1 MVGAYQRG
9 EAVSLIFL
17 GVRETRF
24 AAARDSSSRALA
36 ALAGLP
42 ERSGCFFFDDELF
55 FEPLVVLSFVSVFSE
70 GAEPFFEP
78 VPFSALF
85 ALFFS
90 ELFALFFSELFFETF
105 SELLSASSAVDFFS
119 KATLGLLT
127 VWGWWHETTAIHPG
141 LA

>member
-1 MVGAYQRG
+1 MLLLR
-9 EAVSLIFL
+9 
-17 GVRETRF
+17 R
-24 AAARDSSSRALA
+24 
-36 ALAGLP
+36 
-42 ERSGCFFFDDELF
+42 ELF

-78 VPFSALF
+78 VPFSA
-85 ALFFS
+85 
-90 ELFALFFSELFFETF
+90 LFALFFSELFFETF

>member
-42 ERSGCFFFDDELF
+42 ERSGRFFDVDDESFFESLSALSFFLDAAVLFAELF
-55 FEPLVVLSFVSVFSE
+55 SD
-70 GAEPFFEP
+70 
-78 VPFSALF
+78 F
-85 ALFFS
+85 AAFFS
-90 ELFALFFSELFFETF
+90 VLLPEFFFETF
-105 SELLSASSAVDFFS
+105 SELLSASSVVDFFS

-127 VWGWWHETTAIHPG
+127 GWGRWFETTPIHPG

>member
-55 FEPLVVLSFVSVFSE
+55 FEP
-70 GAEPFFEP
+70 
-78 VPFSALF
+78 VPFSA
-85 ALFFS
+85 
-90 ELFALFFSELFFETF
+90 LFALFFSELFFETF

-127 VWGWWHETTAIHPG
+127 VWGWWHETTAIHPD

>member
-55 FEPLVVLSFVSVFSE
+55 FETLFALLFVPVFSE
-70 GAEPFFEP
+70 AAGSFFEP
-78 VPFSALF
+78 LSFSA
-85 ALFFS
+85 
-90 ELFALFFSELFFETF
+90 LFALFFSELFFETF

>member
-42 ERSGCFFFDDELF
+42 ERSGCFFFDDYELF
-55 FEPLVVLSFVSVFSE
+55 FESLSAVVFFSVFSE
-70 GAEPFFEP
+70 TAESFVEP
-78 VPFSALF
+78 LSFSA
-85 ALFFS
+85 
-90 ELFALFFSELFFETF
+90 LFFETF
-105 SELLSASSAVDFFS
+105 SELLSASSVVDFFS

-127 VWGWWHETTAIHPG
+127 GWGWWHETTAIHPG

>member
-36 ALAGLP
+36 TLAGLP
-42 ERSGCFFFDDELF
+42 ERSGRFFFD
-55 FEPLVVLSFVSVFSE
+55 
-70 GAEPFFEP
+70 G
-78 VPFSALF
+78 
-85 ALFFS
+85 
-90 ELFALFFSELFFETF
+90 ELFFETF
-105 SELLSASSAVDFFS
+105 SELLSASSFVDFFS

-127 VWGWWHETTAIHPG
+127 AGGRWLEATAIHLD

>member
-9 EAVSLIFL
+9 DAVSLTFL
-17 GVRETRF
+17 GVREIRF

-42 ERSGCFFFDDELF
+42 ERSGCFFFDDDELF
-55 FEPLVVLSFVSVFSE
+55 FEPLAALSFVSVFSE
-70 GAEPFFEP
+70 AAEPFFELL
-78 VPFSALF
+78 PFSA
-85 ALFFS
+85 
-90 ELFALFFSELFFETF
+90 LFALFFSELFFETF

>member
-42 ERSGCFFFDDELF
+42 ERSGCFFFDDEELF
-55 FEPLVVLSFVSVFSE
+55 FEPFSALLFFSVFSE
-70 GAEPFFEP
+70 AAESFVEP
-78 VPFSALF
+78 LSFSA
-85 ALFFS
+85 
-90 ELFALFFSELFFETF
+90 LFALFFSELFFETF

-127 VWGWWHETTAIHPG
+127 GWGWWHETTANTSG

>member
-9 EAVSLIFL
+9 EAVSLTFL

-55 FEPLVVLSFVSVFSE
+55 FELLSALLFVSVFL
-70 GAEPFFEP
+70 EPLS
-78 VPFSALF
+78 FSALF
-85 ALFFS
+85 AVFL
-90 ELFALFFSELFFETF
+90 SELFFETF
-105 SELLSASSAVDFFS
+105 SELLSASSAADFFS

-127 VWGWWHETTAIHPG
+127 GWGWWHETTAIHPV

>member
-1 MVGAYQRG
+1 MGAYQRG
-9 EAVSLIFL
+9 DAVSLTFL

-24 AAARDSSSRALA
+24 AAARDYSSRALA

-55 FEPLVVLSFVSVFSE
+55 FEPLVVLSFVPVFSE

-78 VPFSALF
+78 VPFSA
-85 ALFFS
+85 
-90 ELFALFFSELFFETF
+90 LFALFFSELFFETF

>member
-9 EAVSLIFL
+9 EAVSLTFL

-42 ERSGCFFFDDELF
+42 ERLGCFFFDDDELF
-55 FEPLVVLSFVSVFSE
+55 FESLSAVVFFSVFSE
-70 GAEPFFEP
+70 AAESFVEP
-78 VPFSALF
+78 LSFSA
-85 ALFFS
+85 
-90 ELFALFFSELFFETF
+90 LFALFFSELFFETF

-127 VWGWWHETTAIHPG
+127 GWGWWHETTAIHPG